1 MGKYSQSG
9 RPMRV
14 DGPLPEDTLLLEGF
28 EAEEG
33 LSRPYLYTLDF
44 VSEDRAVDAKD
55 VLRKPFLVSLETLA
69 EQDPFLTHG
78 VVRSFV
84 RLGVSEELASYRA
97 EMVPAFWFLTQTF
110 DCKIFQE
117 MTALEIVKEV
127 LDKADPKVEYEDRCT
142 RTPPKREYC
151 VQYRESSFNF
161 VARLLEEEGIFYF
174 FEHGESAHKL
184 ILADAKSAFK
194 PCPGYEK
201 LRVDPEGALE
211 QQWIRSLVEE
221 HAVRSYEVML
231 SDYDPLQPSLQLF
244 GSGRGQE
251 IVMDPVFDYPGL
263 FTDRDVGEQRARI
276 DLERREKMQHR
287 VSGTSTAHGL
297 RAGTVIE
304 VEDHVRAE
312 ANRGYYLDR
321 IRHSAHSGGFRAW
334 DDADFHYSNE
344 FTAFPDD
351 VPFRPDIEAR
361 RPIVRGTQ
369 TAVVVGKKGE
379 EVWVDQ
385 HGRIKVQFH
394 WDRYGKKDENSSCWV
409 RVSTQTAGKNWGHIE
424 IPRIG
429 HEVIVDFLEGNPDR
443 PIVVGSVYNA
453 EMTTPYPLPDKQL
466 VSGIKTKSSPKATG
480 YNEFIMDDLKDEELI
495 RMHAQ
500 RNHQVKILRTE
511 SRSIGEHQLELITGA
526 RGTRID
532 GKAKLKL
539 EDSDEIG
546 DVDDGGGKWDK
557 DLGDVLVVEENRFVH
572 VKKEQDV
579 TAEKGHHLLVKKGD
593 VTSTIE
599 EGNHEETIEKGDH
612 TTKVTGGDI
621 TVSATTGQIAMDAK
635 TKIVLKCGGSSITME
650 PAKITLKIGGSK
662 VVMDPSS
669 VKIEGG
675 MFEAKGKMTAKVEG
689 GIQGTFKGGVTGQ
702 LEGGAMAVVKGGIV
716 KIN

>member
-1 MGKYSQSG
+1 MGDYSQKG

-44 VSEDRAVDAKD
+44 VSEDHAVKPED
-55 VLRKPFLVSLETLA
+55 VLRKPFLVSMETLPD
-69 EQDPFLTHG
+69 QDPFLTHG

-97 EMVPAFWFLTQTF
+97 ELVPAMWFLTQTF
-110 DCKIFQE
+110 DCRIFQE
-117 MTALEIVKEV
+117 MTALEIVKDILGDANPEV
-127 LDKADPKVEYEDRCT
+127 EFEDRCT
-142 RTPPKREYC
+142 RSYPKREYC

-161 VARLLEEEGIFYF
+161 VSRLLEEEGIFYF
-174 FEHGESAHKL
+174 FEHTDSAHKL

-194 PCPGYEK
+194 PCPGYKK
-201 LRVDPEGALE
+201 LRIDPQGALE
-211 QQWIRSLVEE
+211 EQCIRSLVEE

-231 SDYDPLQPSLQLF
+231 SDYDPLQPSLQLY
-244 GSGRGQE
+244 GTMRGRD
-251 IVMDPVFDYPGL
+251 IIMDPVFDYPGL
-263 FTDRDVGEQRARI
+263 FTDRDVGEQRARS
-276 DLERREKMQHR
+276 DLERREKMRHR
-287 VSGTSTAHGL
+287 VSGTATAHGL

-304 VEDHVRAE
+304 VEDHVRPE

-321 IRHSAHSGGFRAW
+321 VRRSAYSGGFRAW
-334 DDADFHYSNE
+334 GGAEFNYSTE

-351 VPFRPDIEAR
+351 VPFRPDLAAR
-361 RPIVRGTQ
+361 RPVVQGTQ

-394 WDRYGKKDENSSCWV
+394 WDRYGNKDENSSCWV

-453 EMTTPYPLPDKQL
+453 EMKTPYPLPDKQL
-466 VSGIKTKSSPKATG
+466 VSGIKTRSSPKAQG
-480 YNEFIMDDLKDEELI
+480 YNELIMDDLKDKELI

-500 RNHQVKILRTE
+500 RNHQVKVLRSE
-511 SRSIGEHQLELITGA
+511 SRKVGLHQVEVIDGA
-526 RGTRID
+526 RGVKID
-532 GKAKLKL
+532 GETKLDL
-539 EDSDEIG
+539 AEGDEIG
-546 DVDDGGGKWDK
+546 DVGEKGKWEK
-557 DLGDVLVVEENRFVH
+557 DLGDLLQVTSNRYVEIG
-572 VKKEQDV
+572 KEQDV
-579 TAEKGHHLLVKKGD
+579 KCENGHHLVVVDGD
-593 VTSTIE
+593 VTTL
-599 EGNHEETIEKGDH
+599 IEKGNLEDKLEKGNH
-612 TTKVTGGDI
+612 TTELLDGNVEVTTSKGTI
-621 TVSATTGQIAMDAK
+621 TLDASD
-635 TKIVLKCGGSSITME
+635 KILLKCGQSSIE
-650 PAKITLKIGGSK
+650 LKPSKITLTIGESK
-662 VVMDPSS
+662 VTLDQMN
-669 VKIEGG
+669 VKIETPNLKAKAD
-675 MFEAKGKMTAKVEG
+675 MMVEVEAGLTATYKAGVKGE
-689 GIQGTFKGGVTGQ
+689 FD
-702 LEGGAMAVVKGGIV
+702 GGAMAMVKGGLV